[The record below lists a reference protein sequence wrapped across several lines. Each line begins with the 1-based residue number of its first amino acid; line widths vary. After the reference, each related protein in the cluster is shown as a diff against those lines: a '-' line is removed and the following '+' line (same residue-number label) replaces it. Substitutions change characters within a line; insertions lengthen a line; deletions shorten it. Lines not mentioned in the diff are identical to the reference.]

1 MPAAVGSTQSA
12 LAGSARLLVRL
23 HKVFEPRSVLFGR
36 SFITAFALGQMAV
49 DQAKCSKCDWSTSC
63 SECCSPCVALDSL
76 PDSLVQQHLLPRLSS
91 GDKKVFRMSNPRQRQ
106 LVNQSVRTV
115 LVPASALN
123 SCPAGTTLGEPFP
136 AAHTLKAYDWEDA
149 SITDDA
155 LIKFLAGSEQWLGS
169 LGEVNIKKCHHVTR
183 MLLAFL
189 RSACPKLRK
198 LAPSRWADHS
208 ALRDIAAFPCLEEL
222 DLGDPDADIITIDDL
237 GLTALT
243 GLSHSLRRL
252 GLSRCRWV
260 SDAAFATLAQL
271 HQLQVLDLS
280 HTDVGPRGLAALAG
294 LPNLHTINLTG
305 CRNVTDEAL
314 AELARIPSLAHITL
328 KGSLATNDGLQL
340 LRALPRLTH
349 LDLGSR
355 WELDDT
361 GLAAVASCPELKVL
375 AAGSFNLVRPACNPK
390 GLAKLEHL
398 SFGGGFANKGLHL
411 LFPLLKLKSLYV
423 QGIDSVTDSV
433 MRHISCSQKQLQHL
447 SLRSGY
453 SLTKDGLTQLAPL
466 ANLSVLSVG
475 ACPAISR
482 PALEA
487 FTAAHSRLAMLLQ
500 GACPL
505 LSDEGEALCAL
516 APEPALASPFLP
528 TVRVS

>member
-1 MPAAVGSTQSA
+1 MAAAAEAAAAAAAV
-12 LAGSARLLVRL
+12 VY
-23 HKVFEPRSVLFGR
+23 
-36 SFITAFALGQMAV
+36 IT
-49 DQAKCSKCDWSTSC
+49 
-63 SECCSPCVALDSL
+63 
-76 PDSLVQQHLLPRLSS
+76 
-91 GDKKVFRMSNPRQRQ
+91 
-106 LVNQSVRTV
+106 
-115 LVPASALN
+115 LN
-123 SCPAGTTLGEPFP
+123 SCPAGKLGQPFP
-136 AAHTLKAYDWEDA
+136 AAQTLKAYDWEDA
-149 SITDDA
+149 SITDSA
-155 LIKFLAGSEQWLGS
+155 LIKFLADSGQWLGS
-169 LGEVNIKKCHHVTR
+169 LAEVDLKKCHHVTPR
-183 MLLAFL
+183 LLAFL
-189 RSACPKLRK
+189 RAACPRLRK
-198 LAPSRWADHS
+198 LAPSRWADHA

-222 DLGDPDADIITIDDL
+222 DLGDPDADIITVDDL
-237 GLTALT
+237 GLTALA
-243 GLSHSLRRL
+243 GLSHSLTRL

-260 SDAAFATLAQL
+260 SDAAFITLRQL
-271 HQLQVLDLS
+271 SKLEVLDLS
-280 HTDVGPRGLAALAG
+280 HTDVGPRGLSALAG

-305 CRNVTDEAL
+305 CRSWRT
-314 AELARIPSLAHITL
+314 PPLAHLTL
-328 KGSLATNDGLQL
+328 KGSLATNAGLQH

-411 LFPLLKLKSLYV
+411 LFPLLRLKSLYV
-423 QGIDSVTDSV
+423 QGIDSVTDA
-433 MRHISCSQKQLQHL
+433 
-447 SLRSGY
+447 GY
-453 SLTKDGLTQLAPL
+453 SLTRDGLTQLAPL

-528 TVRVS
+528 AIRVH